1 MKELPELPLQWHW
14 PHRPHLPKY
23 QIPTYSSSSLNV
35 SDHGRGE
42 QQMKEPREREA
53 ENCVAQQRK
62 YPKRR
67 AESEARMA
75 AGAAGAVTA
84 PEVGLGAGASTAA
97 TFSTKEEA
105 MTTAIMATVKSTSL
119 RPASIVGS
127 EGGLGKGRRIG
138 LGRKE
143 KQMELGM
150 A

>member
-1 MKELPELPLQWHW
+1 
-14 PHRPHLPKY
+14 
-23 QIPTYSSSSLNV
+23 
-35 SDHGRGE
+35 
-42 QQMKEPREREA
+42 MKEPRVREG

-67 AESEARMA
+67 TEIEARTA

-127 EGGLGKGRRIG
+127 DGSLERGKRLAWEGKRSRWNWEWLDVVEGEREVGFI
-138 LGRKE
+138 
-143 KQMELGM
+143 
-150 A
+150 